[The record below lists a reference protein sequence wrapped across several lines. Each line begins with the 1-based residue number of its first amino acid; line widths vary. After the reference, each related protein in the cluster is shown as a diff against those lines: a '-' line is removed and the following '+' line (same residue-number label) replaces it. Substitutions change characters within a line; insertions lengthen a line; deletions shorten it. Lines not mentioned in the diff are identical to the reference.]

1 MMNLKNALV
10 TLGCAGFAALVSAP
24 AEAVTVTWFTCS
36 AGGSCAT
43 PSSRTGGGA
52 APFTFTATGG
62 QQLVTEAFEVSS
74 PVNSFPLN
82 SIFNGGLGAGGEAT
96 PEHSVDNTNATGNE
110 LIVFMFPEDFYIPKS
125 FGLGYVDNDS
135 DTQTWIGGTLGG
147 SNDVLSLF
155 GPGDYEWG
163 PNGGGVG
170 SDSLVSM
177 GYVQQ
182 NFSGN
187 GSPGT
192 YNFTNGASGRY
203 LIIAAY
209 TGTDED
215 DRFKIQSIVA
225 DTPTNGVPEP
235 GTVMLLGAGLA
246 ALALRRKR

>member
-10 TLGCAGFAALVSAP
+10 ILGCTGFVALVSAP

-36 AGGSCAT
+36 AGSGCAT

-82 SIFNGGLGAGGEAT
+82 SIFNGGLGAGGEPN
-96 PEHSVDNTNATGNE
+96 PEHAVDNTNTTGNE
-110 LIVFMFPEDFYIPKS
+110 LIVFMFPEDGYIPKS
-125 FGLGYVDNDS
+125 FRLGYVNNDS

-170 SDSLVSM
+170 PNSLVSR
-177 GYVQQ
+177 GYVPQ

-192 YNFTNGASGRY
+192 YDFTNGASGRY
-203 LIIAAY
+203 LIISAY
-209 TGTDED
+209 TGGTDED

-225 DTPTNGVPEP
+225 QTPNGVPEP
-235 GTVMLLGAGLA
+235 GTMMLLGAGLA
-246 ALALRRKR
+246 VLALRRKR